1 MPSTTLPAT
10 YMSEVRAN
18 PPVHNESASNE
29 NVEKVVYPP
38 RIPVAR
44 K

>member
-1 MPSTTLPAT
+1 MN
-10 YMSEVRAN
+10 EVSMK

-29 NVEKVVYPP
+29 NVENVVYPP